1 MSRSAVMGSS
11 PADFLRPSE
20 RQESALRSHPSGKS
34 RRSALHTRRGH
45 SRNDTI
51 PFETWV
57 RVIRTLASRRE
68 RGELGQGRVRSA
80 RSAAWMSLTK
90 TGRSPGITE
99 TASAGNIALTWPD
112 LASVRG
118 RPSNSRPMMG
128 SEGPAVQAHSTWF
141 TEQPA
146 VRRHRDRDGL
156 DRSRRPARSCAA
168 VAGESGVAQRVDDKI
183 RGGSV

>member
-1 MSRSAVMGSS
+1 
-11 PADFLRPSE
+11 
-20 RQESALRSHPSGKS
+20 
-34 RRSALHTRRGH
+34 
-45 SRNDTI
+45 
-51 PFETWV
+51 
-57 RVIRTLASRRE
+57 
-68 RGELGQGRVRSA
+68 
-80 RSAAWMSLTK
+80 MSLTK

-146 VRRHRDRDGL
+146 VRRHRIVTDLTVPGVRLGLARPLPAQRLADLVSLRIPATATPLPVDLRQRKCLWLATIAGQCHGRTSAGRLLHSARSAEAASQEHPLHVGAFGAPDGL
-156 DRSRRPARSCAA
+156 ETLEGLALVLKP
-168 VAGESGVAQRVDDKI
+168 EE
-183 RGGSV
+183 